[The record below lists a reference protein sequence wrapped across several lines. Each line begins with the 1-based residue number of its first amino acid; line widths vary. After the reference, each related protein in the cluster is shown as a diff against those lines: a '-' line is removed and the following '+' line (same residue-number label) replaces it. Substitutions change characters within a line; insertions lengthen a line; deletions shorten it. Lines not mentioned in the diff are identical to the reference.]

1 MEAQLSKLISLMLVG
16 LLFPMTAVASPI
28 GDASKYSV
36 RVKSTVQY
44 AFAEEEAGTGEGA
57 GFLVDKGRGWIL
69 TNAHVSG
76 YGTGEIEVSFKG
88 QDFVPVEAV
97 YIDPELDFAVLKVD
111 KEYLPQSS
119 LEADLECSDRALN
132 GIEVAAFGHPHGL
145 NYSASRGIISQVRYY
160 DGVDWVQTDAAI
172 NPGNSGGPLIDLES
186 GKIVGINAIKLE
198 DTEGLNFA
206 VPSLPVCKILEL
218 MEQNKDPSPPVLPM
232 SFAVNEDTEE
242 YLIVA
247 PSYSGTLPNGMKLG
261 DRVTKVEGVPVSTPT
276 EIKTLLRSMAGEAQ
290 VVLARGDSEAVA
302 TIKIVKEPKILER
315 QYVLADGA
323 LIAKDVYPE
332 RWALENY
339 FHVQSVREGSYAER
353 AGWVQYR
360 LIMSIDGIRPDTLE
374 DIKELLS
381 GDEPKTIIFRGW
393 SSQDNKMHDYHE
405 MDYWPIDVEIFG

>member
-1 MEAQLSKLISLMLVG
+1 MLIG
-16 LLFPMTAVASPI
+16 LLLPVAGFASPI

-57 GFLVDKGRGWIL
+57 GFLIDKVRGWIL

-76 YGTGEIEVSFKG
+76 YGTGDIEVSFKG
-88 QDFVPVEAV
+88 QDFVPVDAV
-97 YIDPELDFAVLKVD
+97 YVDPELDFAVLKVD

-119 LEADLECSDRALN
+119 LEAELECSDRALN
-132 GIEVAAFGHPHGL
+132 GLEVAAFGHPHGL
-145 NYSASRGIISQVRYY
+145 NYSASRGIISQVRYF

-186 GKIVGINAIKLE
+186 GKIVGINAMKLE

-247 PSYSGTLPNGMKLG
+247 PSYGGTLPNGMKLG
-261 DRVTKVEGVPVSTPT
+261 DRVTKIGGVSVSTPT
-276 EIKTLLRSMAGEAQ
+276 EIKTLLRGMAGETQ
-290 VVLARGDSEAVA
+290 VVVARGDSEAVA

-353 AGWVQYR
+353 VGWVQYR
-360 LIMSIDGIRPDTLE
+360 LIVSIDGVRPDSLE
-374 DIKELLS
+374 HIKELLS

-405 MDYWPIDVEIFG
+405 VDYWPIEVILS